1 MWIRWSGAIAL
12 ACAAYAQTPAFEV
25 ASVKPSEQI
34 TPEMVQSGRLH
45 IGVSIDAQNVRA
57 QQYSMFDL
65 IRLSYQV
72 KAHQL
77 AGPDWMVT
85 ARYDIQAKLPNGA
98 SRGDVPAMLQALLAE
113 RFGMKMHRETRDLNV
128 YALVAAKAGPYLK
141 TSEMP
146 EAAPAGG
153 GPIRGGVSVDG
164 SGRQV
169 SSGSSGDS
177 RVTPGAGGNL
187 HVENKKMTM
196 AAFADFITRYCDRP
210 VFDMTELQGAYEM
223 EFDVSG
229 EEVRAAAQ
237 SHGVGLGPPKAEVGD
252 ASEPAA
258 VSLAASLRRLGLR
271 LEARKAPAEVIVVDE
286 IRKMPT
292 EN

>member
-1 MWIRWSGAIAL
+1 MFTRCWGAIAL

-25 ASVKPSEQI
+25 ASVKPSEPI

-45 IGVSIDAQNVRA
+45 IGVSIDAQNV
-57 QQYSMFDL
+57 QMHQYSMFDL
-65 IRLSYQV
+65 IRLAYQV
-72 KAHQL
+72 KAHQV
-77 AGPDWMVT
+77 AGPDWMLT
-85 ARYDIQAKLPNGA
+85 ARYDIQAKLPEGA
-98 SRGDVPAMLQALLAE
+98 TRGQVPAMLQALLAE
-113 RFGMKMHRETRDLNV
+113 RFAMKMHRETRDLNV
-128 YALVAAKAGPYLK
+128 YALVAAKGGTHLK
-141 TSEMP
+141 PSEMP
-146 EAAPAGG
+146 EAAPVGG

-164 SGRQV
+164 NGRQV

-196 AAFADFITRYCDRP
+196 AAFADFVTRYCDRP
-210 VFDMTELQGAYEM
+210 VFDMTGLNGAYQM

-237 SHGVGLGPPKAEVGD
+237 AHGVAVGAPRAETGE
-252 ASEPAA
+252 ASEPAG
-258 VSLAASLRRLGLR
+258 VSLAGSLRQLGLR

-286 IRKMPT
+286 IRRVPT